1 MRLKTSMDRKSGLV
15 MDMRVGES
23 ICLRGING
31 VDSEKIVLILE
42 SKDGRKARVRIQAS
56 QSVKVVRPEKQT
68 DNLPNFR
75 SPGFSGAFVGSLE

>member
-1 MRLKTSMDRKSGLV
+1 MSHQAGLI
-15 MDMRVGES
+15 MEMRVGES

-56 QSVKVVRPEKQT
+56 KSVRVDRPGKPPV
-68 DNLPNFR
+68 LPHL
-75 SPGFSGAFVGSLE
+75 P

>member
-1 MRLKTSMDRKSGLV
+1 MSDRRGLV
-15 MDMRVGES
+15 LDMRVGEA

-56 QSVKVVRPEKQT
+56 QSVKVGKPEKQ
-68 DNLPNFR
+68 
-75 SPGFSGAFVGSLE
+75 AA

>member
-1 MRLKTSMDRKSGLV
+1 MATQRPGIVVEIRE
-15 MDMRVGES
+15 GET

-56 QSVKVVRPEKQT
+56 QSVRVGMPERQ
-68 DNLPNFR
+68 
-75 SPGFSGAFVGSLE
+75 VQH

>member
-1 MRLKTSMDRKSGLV
+1 MAHQSGLV
-15 MDMRVGES
+15 MEMRVGES

-56 QSVKVVRPEKQT
+56 QSVRVDRQDEPL
-68 DNLPNFR
+68 DLSHFP
-75 SPGFSGAFVGSLE
+75 

>member
-1 MRLKTSMDRKSGLV
+1 MAAQRPGIVVEIRE
-15 MDMRVGES
+15 GET

-56 QSVKVVRPEKQT
+56 QSVRVGKPEKQPV
-68 DNLPNFR
+68 N
-75 SPGFSGAFVGSLE
+75 